1 MKIIRIPIV
10 ILLIATMLIQ
20 ITCEG
25 SKFKSN
31 YKLTE
36 SALKKNHKAQE
47 TQPQVAIIPDQ
58 SPSLQN
64 RTPGMPI
71 ENKFQLVNKPP
82 KKASLEPLNQIE
94 LNKNDIKDA
103 QVYFQTWV
111 KYFKYLDEKAAQKP
125 KHFFKNPSFQEQGEI
140 KPDKIETMIPDE
152 KHFFAILY
160 KDSLNIL
167 TSKDVQYYNIECFD
181 EDS

>member
-10 ILLIATMLIQ
+10 ILLLTTMFIQ

-25 SKFKSN
+25 SRFKSN
-31 YKLTE
+31 YKLTV

-47 TQPQVAIIPDQ
+47 NQPQISIIPNQ

-71 ENKFQLVNKPP
+71 EQEFQLVNKPP
-82 KKASLEPLNQIE
+82 KKAIEPLTPIE
-94 LNKNDIKDA
+94 LSKNDIKDA
-103 QVYFQTWV
+103 PVYFQTWV
-111 KYFKYLDEKAAQKP
+111 KYFKYLDEKTAEKP

-140 KPDKIETMIPDE
+140 KSDKVEKMIPDR

-160 KDSLNIL
+160 KDNLNIL
-167 TSKDVQYYNIECFD
+167 TAKDV
-181 EDS
+181 